1 MDNATTLTKL
11 PQLAALPDRLC
22 LPLDVDPAPLAADAL
37 ALPPTAWTRHFVPG
51 NYRGDWSVVPLR
63 APAGA
68 SHPILQITSPPECTD
83 WVETEWLA
91 ACPSIGAFLRCL
103 QCPLAA
109 VRLMRLG
116 PGSEILEH
124 FDHDLSADFGMARLH
139 LPLTTSPAVEFLLNR
154 QAVVMVPGECWYL
167 RLADPH
173 AVTNRGDAERIHL
186 VVDTVVDDWLAG
198 VLLGAARS
206 SGSN

>member
-1 MDNATTLTKL
+1 MDNATNLTKL
-11 PQLAALPDRLC
+11 PELAALPDRLR
-22 LPLDVDPAPLAADAL
+22 LPLGIDAAPLATEAL

-68 SHPILQITSPPECTD
+68 SHPIMQISSPPECKD
-83 WVETEWLA
+83 WVGTEWLA
-91 ACPSIGAFLRCL
+91 ACPSIAASLAGLK
-103 QCPLAA
+103 CPLAA

-124 FDHDLSADFGMARLH
+124 FDHDLSANFGMARLH
-139 LPLTTSPAVEFLLNR
+139 VPLTTTPEVEFLLNR
-154 QAVVMVPGECWYL
+154 QPVVMKPGECWYL

-173 AVTNRGDAERIHL
+173 AVTNRGDTDRIHL
-186 VVDTVVDDWLAG
+186 VIDAEVNDWLAA
-198 VLLGAARS
+198 LLLDAA
-206 SGSN
+206 G